1 MVHVLR
7 AHKARNKQPKTQMSA
22 LTRFFWEK
30 QNQPKHITYTVF
42 VQNQTENERE
52 KKKMNTKRERESEK
66 EELIHCLLPCT

>member
-42 VQNQTENERE
+42 VQNQTENDRE
-52 KKKMNTKRERESEK
+52 KKK
-66 EELIHCLLPCT
+66 